1 MSVKTIVYST
11 DDDDSRY
18 FPEFASHQKSR
29 KFAEDIEY
37 FKTKDINDEN
47 VVNLNEGRFSMATS
61 MSTISTGRVQFLT
74 ETPELIIRQGWKRK
88 RPEEELRQA

>member
-1 MSVKTIVYST
+1 MSVKTIVYSS

-61 MSTISTGRVQFLT
+61 KSVSFFFIEGNYAPFN
-74 ETPELIIRQGWKRK
+74 EKRRK
-88 RPEEELRQA
+88 N